1 MNSLPIIKN
10 PAAEHARLDKMI
22 RARLER
28 LGRTEEQFN
37 HFVQEKFETSS
48 NWDDLS
54 GWLKREMVELLDG
67 YLNKAKGEE
76 AA

>member
-1 MNSLPIIKN
+1 
-10 PAAEHARLDKMI
+10 MI

-28 LGRTEEQFN
+28 LGKTEEQFN
-37 HFVQEKFETSS
+37 QFVRERFETSS

-54 GWLKREMVELLDG
+54 GWSKQEMVELLDG
-67 YLNKAKGEE
+67 YLHKANLNKAKGEE